1 MIQTSN
7 RETREMPPK
16 AFPRREVH
24 GSIGRTTIRISLL
37 TKKILAGWDI
47 TNFSKFFQLSA
58 HTYCESNIWMNA
70 GLF

>member
-1 MIQTSN
+1 MHAGRLI
-7 RETREMPPK
+7 K
-16 AFPRREVH
+16 KLIPRSVLFQEELDRVLDEFWDFYH
-24 GSIGRTTIRISLL
+24 T
-37 TKKILAGWDI
+37 GWDI